1 MENGAPRQGL
11 ELNNAK
17 YELTAVR
24 PAQYPAGGVP
34 EIAFA
39 GRSNAGK
46 SSIINTLLNRRN
58 LARVG
63 VTPGKTREIN
73 FYNVDGRL
81 YLVDLPGYGYAK
93 VSKEKRR
100 SWGDIVDTYLYSRQQ
115 LRLVVLLVDIRHNP
129 SEEDTVMYN
138 WLREQGVPHIV
149 VAAKSDKLS
158 RSQVNAKLSDIRK
171 ALGMDEGAGPIPF
184 SSESKQGRDE
194 VWAAINSVW

>member
-1 MENGAPRQGL
+1 MENGAPKQGL

-24 PAQYPAGGVP
+24 PAQYPAGDVP

-100 SWGDIVDTYLYSRQQ
+100 SWGDIVDTYLHSRQQ
-115 LRLVVLLVDIRHNP
+115 LRLVVLLVDIRHIP

-149 VAAKSDKLS
+149 VAAKSDKLP
-158 RSQVNAKLSDIRK
+158 RSQVNAKLADIRK
-171 ALGMDEGAGPIPF
+171 ALGTKEGAGPIPF